1 MPEGLNGKAEEADNP
16 LVDTEKL
23 LEVGE
28 RGIHLLFDRQMI
40 SEAFDQD
47 ADLLRADIE
56 GRIEEVHGAIQRLV
70 ELPDPEAGQRFI
82 SCLAPSVRHVL
93 VLLYFELLDGR
104 LRDNPTLH

>member
-1 MPEGLNGKAEEADNP
+1 M
-16 LVDTEKL
+16 DTEKL

-47 ADLLRADIE
+47 ADRLREEID
-56 GRIEEVHGAIQRLV
+56 GRLEEIHGAIQRLV
-70 ELPDPEAGQRFI
+70 SLPDPEAGQRFVA
-82 SCLAPSVRHVL
+82 CLPPEVRHVL

-104 LRDNPTLH
+104 IRPTRTLH